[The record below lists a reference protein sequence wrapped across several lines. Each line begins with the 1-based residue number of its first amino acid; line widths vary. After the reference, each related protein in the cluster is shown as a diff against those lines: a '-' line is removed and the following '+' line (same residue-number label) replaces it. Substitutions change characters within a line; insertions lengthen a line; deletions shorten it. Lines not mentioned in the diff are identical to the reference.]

1 MSAIVQALGAG
12 YSAKKILSYLSQ
24 HNPQMASKITAALNA
39 GHTIDHILNYIQKN
53 SNRIGK
59 LMPEKGKQEKPHNIF
74 KQAQS
79 NIHPSL
85 KGMAET
91 GLAVGSAA
99 AIAYAMSRAIPT
111 ILGRTGMQGGISQG
125 LTAPPSQNS
134 SLPTSPLIGT
144 LGQQPQ
150 VPQSQ
155 LSQQTQQSPLS
166 NANAASIPEPSNIQ
180 QHEEK
185 NINIPEIL
193 SKHQSKEKIDELIN
207 AGNTAEGITA
217 YFQKFAPKQIKDIE
231 KESGLPFSKAVEQY
245 IAENPQQ
252 KAQEGKLLQEPI
264 EQTGEKIDFTGIGK
278 GITDNL
284 YNGLFESLKKG
295 STKFAGIED
304 PVLKKAKE
312 PFEKGLIKSPED
324 LRRFVNELPEYSK
337 KTGKSQIEGNR
348 DSTSFNDIREI
359 NEKEKP
365 KIERLQEIDK
375 YEPSG
380 NDYTLS
386 KEHIS
391 KWYSAKPGE
400 FIGNLKDFFTGD
412 KLREKFKDVLS
423 IPVYKGFPDY
433 RTKGGQEAHA
443 GYGEGKIV
451 LNSFDD
457 KSLFPILT
465 EEASH
470 ALQDIKGRLGE
481 ESESDYEE
489 NINEKSAKKHVDYLN
504 KFHEKEK
511 SKLKE
516 EESKRQQDRIAKAIA
531 KHDVVSSPQ
540 GIGEVKEIRNGQA
553 IVEVDGKLTK
563 VKEEDLQPEPEE
575 VKKAKIEFNLE
586 DVPEDLRSAPLN
598 EVYAPAHRKHVTI
611 KYNSDVGK
619 DKSKRYIFFK
629 KDGSPVDEDI
639 IQKLREGSQLPVTS
653 NETFWGAWNAK
664 TQDSR
669 GTVAYHELSKLAQKE
684 GEEDDPS
691 KPYWFEEEEEVFTH
705 GYSKMAEKKLKEEE
719 KKFNEAKKK
728 RKKKTA

>member
-59 LMPEKGKQEKPHNIF
+59 LMPEKGKQKKPHNIF

-99 AIAYAMSRAIPT
+99 AGAYAMSRAIPT

-125 LTAPPSQNS
+125 LTVPPSLNS

-166 NANAASIPEPSNIQ
+166 NANAASIPEPANIQ
-180 QHEEK
+180 QPEEK

-252 KAQEGKLLQEPI
+252 KAQEGKPLQDQI
-264 EQTGEKIDFTGIGK
+264 EQTGEKIDFTGMGK

-324 LRRFVNELPEYSK
+324 LRRFVNDLPEYSK

-365 KIERLQEIDK
+365 KIEK
-375 YEPSG
+375 
-380 NDYTLS
+380 
-386 KEHIS
+386 
-391 KWYSAKPGE
+391 
-400 FIGNLKDFFTGD
+400 
-412 KLREKFKDVLS
+412 
-423 IPVYKGFPDY
+423 
-433 RTKGGQEAHA
+433 
-443 GYGEGKIV
+443 
-451 LNSFDD
+451 NS
-457 KSLFPILT
+457 L
-465 EEASH
+465 
-470 ALQDIKGRLGE
+470 
-481 ESESDYEE
+481 
-489 NINEKSAKKHVDYLN
+489 
-504 KFHEKEK
+504 
-511 SKLKE
+511 
-516 EESKRQQDRIAKAIA
+516 
-531 KHDVVSSPQ
+531 VSSPN

-639 IQKLREGSQLPVTS
+639 IQKLREGSQLPVS
-653 NETFWGAWNAK
+653 SGEIFWGGWNAN

-669 GTVAYHELSKLAQKE
+669 GTVAYHELTKLAQKE

-728 RKKKTA
+728 RKKKRA